1 MPSNNILNKLKDH
14 GTSGKHDLA
23 PSTVGNDGSSI
34 TTTTGVTTTTTR
46 RSKRQK
52 KCGFQ
57 QFDPVFV
64 IWDDNAEYPGFI
76 NRVFEGGR
84 YDVFMD
90 GTDTTFW
97 TRSTIKKKYLRR
109 RQTEEKFDRNKYV
122 VDDGEV
128 DSISNSNDTPTTEK
142 KVNKAKTKKESKWK
156 GDVKFESTLNG
167 SSSNCSSNF
176 KSKKV
181 KIKKEYKYVK
191 REFSSNGGSSSNNN
205 NSKSKKVTGGK
216 ESWKGEVKHEFSCNS
231 GSSSSNSKSKQIKR
245 KKEVKC
251 NNNCNNVNTNFNWNN
266 IGPFKVEDKICD
278 FFNDEEGLE
287 NENGVEYAIV
297 EPIKIL
303 EDIFMFHFNP
313 WISSKKKLNR
323 HFGTFLREGLVCV
336 GWYLLPVNDICFM
349 HQMNINNVREFMELS
364 PGPGAQFPIV
374 ATHNWMQNPD
384 MSHLRSQD
392 KYKYNMD
399 QQHAG
404 DSRLNIMAKD
414 WNGGKSIIPWYF
426 GRAKL
431 GAHVIM
437 RHSSGYQNC
446 PYTKLTCPF
455 LYTND
460 GRYIPGAR
468 SGVYVIGEI
477 VDLPP
482 GTMLEPEVIP
492 EMDAHGDL
500 IWTQTRL
507 RVSWK
512 RMGMLG
518 MLQEETKSYLKG
530 IVNSTASPL
539 ISNPGNEYK
548 GRNPRKDLWEKAVYE
563 IPTVENGGLYKPTL
577 EEILHIR
584 MEITDLREVDDH
596 NN

>member
-34 TTTTGVTTTTTR
+34 TKTTGVTTTTTR
-46 RSKRQK
+46 TRRSKRQK
-52 KCGFQ
+52 KCEFQ

-90 GTDTTFW
+90 ETDTTLW
-97 TRSTIKKKYLRR
+97 TRSTINKKYLRR

-122 VDDGEV
+122 VGQEEV

-205 NSKSKKVTGGK
+205 NSKSKKVTGEK
-216 ESWKGEVKHEFSCNS
+216 ESWKGEVKHEFSSNS

-251 NNNCNNVNTNFNWNN
+251 NNVNTNFKWKN
-266 IGPFKVEDKICD
+266 IGPFKVEDKIYD
-278 FFNDEEGLE
+278 FLNDEEGLE
-287 NENGVEYAIV
+287 DENGVEYPIV
-297 EPIKIL
+297 EPIKTL

-349 HQMNINNVREFMELS
+349 HQMNINNVREFMKLS
-364 PGPGAQFPIV
+364 PGFGAQFPIV

-399 QQHAG
+399 QQHVG
-404 DSRLNIMAKD
+404 RSRLNLMAKD